1 MQLAAKLRVSTE
13 PRLGTLPDVAF
24 DLPVQRKAAG
34 AAVCGAEA
42 LRWCQ
47 PVELPVVLQ
56 PGLALFGSS
65 GARQRPRRPPS
76 GLEGSLLV
84 PWVGMGPKG
93 ATVEAFREHNYMN
106 ETSLVSRRRTQP
118 AQKRAVRC
126 RAQHTHARACE

>member
-1 MQLAAKLRVSTE
+1 MQLAVELRVSTE

-34 AAVCGAEA
+34 AAVCDEES

-65 GARQRPRRPPS
+65 GGRQRPRRPPS

-84 PWVGMGPKG
+84 PWVGMGPKV
-93 ATVEAFREHNYMN
+93 ATVEVFIEHHYVN
-106 ETSLVSRRRTQP
+106 ETALL
-118 AQKRAVRC
+118 
-126 RAQHTHARACE
+126 